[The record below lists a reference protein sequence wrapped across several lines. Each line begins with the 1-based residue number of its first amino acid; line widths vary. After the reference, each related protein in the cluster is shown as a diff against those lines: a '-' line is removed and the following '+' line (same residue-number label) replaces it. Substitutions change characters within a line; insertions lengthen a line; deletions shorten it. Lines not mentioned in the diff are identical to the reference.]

1 MVRNQSSLRRTP
13 KKNQN
18 DLRQIEDY
26 RANEANRQVIS
37 AITLLFLVLRRAVA
51 FLNCVLLAFVFAML
65 GPAVPFGTFLMINV
79 RFGINPDL
87 AIAAARR
94 LRRQR
99 SRNGFRGFLR
109 CR

>member
-1 MVRNQSSLRRTP
+1 MVRNQFSLRRTP

-37 AITLLFLVLRRAVA
+37 AITLLFLVLRRTVA

-79 RFGINPDL
+79 RFGVNPDL
-87 AIAAARR
+87 SVAAARR
-94 LRRQR
+94 LRGLRR
-99 SRNGFRGFLR
+99 RNSFGSFLWSG
-109 CR
+109 